1 VQLSLPHSAAVSALD
16 DAALA
21 TIPVQPSMLHSAAV
35 RASEL
40 PKQALGQARQAH

>member
-1 VQLSLPHSAAVSALD
+1 MQLNLPHNTTVSALD

-21 TIPVQPSMLHSAAV
+21 TTPVQPSMLHSAAV